1 MVSHEE
7 KIESAFKKILSAHV
21 FDQNE
26 KAWLERFKKYL
37 LSDQET
43 VLTVEVLDDD
53 PRFKTRGGFKKIDGY
68 FNNNLGNYFK
78 ELNNYIFNENGITQ

>member
-1 MVSHEE
+1 M
-7 KIESAFKKILSAHV
+7 SAHI

-43 VLTVEVLDDD
+43 VLTVDVLDDD
-53 PRFKTRGGFKKIDGY
+53 PRFKNKGGFKKIDGY
-68 FNNNLGNYFK
+68 FNNNLDNYFK